1 MVSVTPPVAPSLRE
15 TLGDEIFEIFTEEV
29 SEICQNLTQWF
40 PQWEKDRYN
49 RELLT
54 DIRRAFHTLKGSGRM
69 AGAFALGDLAWAHED
84 LLNQVIG
91 GQVVANDYVLT
102 QIHRVIDELVE
113 RETFYQ
119 QAQQKDDRVEQFI
132 QTAQAIMRHEPLPV
146 WGDVVTPTH
155 ADLAAPVAATLD
167 DAWLQDDNA
176 EASTNTTLP
185 SPELEEEL
193 IDFSAKPMPSSLATL
208 TFVKPDA
215 ASDTHPTEDVITLA
229 QPVATPEVV
238 TTPESGVEPPSPPPV
253 EMPNVEVTVPPNL
266 LEDDSETRLV
276 WQLFWEEFPEQLQ
289 ALDRHLQ
296 TLYDN
301 PASPETIRELE
312 REFHTLKGGA
322 RMAQLTALAD
332 VSHDAES
339 LLSRLSR
346 SQPVGETDLAALQQA
361 VDTLHSLA
369 EQYRN
374 LSSPLSTPAP
384 VASAIVIETTP
395 VATTT
400 PEPMVAPLSGAN
412 QVVELPI
419 ELRPEPESLV
429 ASLGQRGLQ
438 EEFGSLLERML
449 AEQAESLPDISV
461 LDTTRP
467 NSLPSNSLD
476 TTAPAVANAHESIRL
491 PATFVDGLIERAVGL
506 NVQQVR
512 MSEHLSSMGMDVEEL
527 VRTVARLRQQI
538 RALELE
544 SEAQI
549 HDGRAASASR
559 SAAQKRGET
568 FDPLE
573 MDQYAEIQRISRSLA
588 ESLNDLVNLEADL
601 ASQVRKGEQ
610 LLQDDMRTTRQL
622 QQELL
627 NTRLVALTVLVPRLR
642 RLTRQTA
649 GELGKQVTLEVEG
662 EDCELDRNLL
672 QHMTGP
678 LEHMIR
684 NSVSHG
690 IESPEERVGNG
701 KPAMGKIT
709 LNVSRDDAEIVIRFK
724 DDGRGLDKQRLLQ
737 KALEKGL
744 VSSAQELSDSEL
756 ERLILRPGFSTATTV
771 NQIAGRGIGMD
782 VVYSELK
789 ALGGNLQIQSQ
800 FGQGVEFTL
809 RLPFTLVVNPVLLAE
824 VQGQVYAIPMN
835 GIQGLARLTGQQLQ
849 EGLNDPNARVEFAG
863 QLYYLRQLADLLGQ
877 GTTPQAFP
885 ADERFPVVFIHLQGQ
900 SVAWLIDRVR
910 GRREVVL
917 QPLGTLFRNCHL
929 YSAATVAP
937 DGRVFLVPDMAELAR
952 RTLAGQEE
960 TTETITTAET
970 SPDNAGP
977 PRVMVV
983 DDSITV
989 RRVTEKFLTSQHY
1002 VVATAKDGMEA
1013 LEQVGDFAPN
1023 VILLD
1028 IEMPR
1033 MDGFE
1038 LLGHLRRDPRWVALP
1053 VIMISSRTAQ
1063 KHREHAA
1070 SLGATGFLGKPYQ
1083 NEVLLE
1089 ALQEVLSNGH
1099 VPDTNHVQIWEALPA

>member
-1 MVSVTPPVAPSLRE
+1 
-15 TLGDEIFEIFTEEV
+15 
-29 SEICQNLTQWF
+29 
-40 PQWEKDRYN
+40 
-49 RELLT
+49 
-54 DIRRAFHTLKGSGRM
+54 M
-69 AGAFALGDLAWAHED
+69 AGAFALGDLAWVHED
-84 LLNQVIG
+84 LLNQIIN
-91 GQVVANDYVLT
+91 GQLIADERVTAQVRT
-102 QIHRVIDELVE
+102 VIDELIA
-113 RETFYQ
+113 REAFYQ
-119 QAQQKDDRVEQFI
+119 QAQQKDARVEQLVEAAHAVI
-132 QTAQAIMRHEPLPV
+132 RQEALSTSTVSDLSEEQPAEHVAMHE
-146 WGDVVTPTH
+146 VVES
-155 ADLAAPVAATLD
+155 
-167 DAWLQDDNA
+167 WLQDDHDTAAADSANA
-176 EASTNTTLP
+176 EEVL
-185 SPELEEEL
+185 
-193 IDFSAKPMPSSLATL
+193 DFSSKPVTSSLATL
-208 TFVKPDA
+208 TFVTEAPL
-215 ASDTHPTEDVITLA
+215 THNLPPNTSPSIA
-229 QPVATPEVV
+229 PVPTPEVLPEP
-238 TTPESGVEPPSPPPV
+238 TPEPVTPPAPPPPPAPSLV
-253 EMPNVEVTVPPNL
+253 VP
-266 LEDDSETRLV
+266 EDDSETRLV
-276 WQLFWEEFPEQLQ
+276 WQLFWEEFPDQLQ
-289 ALDRHLQ
+289 ALDKHLQ
-296 TLYDN
+296 HLYDN
-301 PASPETIRELE
+301 PAAQDVIRELE

-322 RMAQLTALAD
+322 RMAQLKALAD
-332 VSHDAES
+332 VSHDAET

-346 SQPVGETDLAALQQA
+346 AQPVGDAELTALQQA
-361 VDTLHSLA
+361 VDTLHTLA
-369 EQYRN
+369 EQYRHLTAPPSAN
-374 LSSPLSTPAP
+374 SVNVSPPPIAVETLVP
-384 VASAIVIETTP
+384 VEP
-395 VATTT
+395 VATAEPVAAL
-400 PEPMVAPLSGAN
+400 PEP
-412 QVVELPI
+412 VVEQLSRDKPA
-419 ELRPEPESLV
+419 EPEVPLWSRR
-429 ASLGQRGLQ
+429 SGQ

-449 AEQAESLPDISV
+449 AEQAASLPDIST
-461 LDTTRP
+461 LDTRVVA
-467 NSLPSNSLD
+467 SQPSSVDN
-476 TTAPAVANAHESIRL
+476 TVIAVNAHETIRL
-491 PATFVDGLIERAVGL
+491 PAVFVDGLIERAVGL

-512 MSEHLSSMGMDVEEL
+512 MSEHLSSMGIDVEEL

-549 HDGRAASASR
+549 HDGRAATANR
-559 SAAQKRGET
+559 TQKRGEA

-627 NTRLVALTVLVPRLR
+627 NTRLVALTMLVPRLR

-649 GELGKQVTLEVEG
+649 GELGKQVALEVEG
-662 EDCELDRNLL
+662 EECEIDRNLL
-672 QHMTGP
+672 QHMTAP

-684 NSVSHG
+684 NSISHG
-690 IESPEERVGNG
+690 IELPEERERCG
-701 KPAMGKIT
+701 KPATGKIT
-709 LNVSRDDAEIVIRFK
+709 LSVSRDDAEIVIRFK

-744 VSSAQELSDSEL
+744 VSSPQELSDSEL
-756 ERLILRPGFSTATTV
+756 ERLILRPGFSTATAV
-771 NQIAGRGIGMD
+771 SQIAGRGIGMD

-789 ALGGNLQIQSQ
+789 ALGGSLQIHSQ
-800 FGQGVEFTL
+800 FGSGVEFTL
-809 RLPFTLVVNPVLLAE
+809 RLPFTLVVNPVLLVE
-824 VQGQVYAIPMN
+824 VQSQVYAVPMN

-863 QLYYLRQLADLLGQ
+863 QLYYLRHLAELLGQ
-877 GTTPQAFP
+877 GNASPEFVP
-885 ADERFPVVFIHLQGQ
+885 DERFPVVFIQLQGQ
-900 SVAWLIDRVR
+900 TVAWVIERIR

-929 YSAATVAP
+929 YSAATVSP

-952 RTLAGQEE
+952 RAVGGQAEVVQIE
-960 TTETITTAET
+960 AIAEPAAET
-970 SPDNAGP
+970 AGP

-989 RRVTEKFLTSQHY
+989 RRVTEKFLASQHY

-1023 VILLD
+1023 VVLLD

-1038 LLGHLRRDPRWVALP
+1038 LLGHLRRDPRWATLP

-1089 ALQEVLSNGH
+1089 ALQEVLSTGH
-1099 VPDTNHVQIWEALPA
+1099 EPDSHNVQIWEEMSA

>member
-1 MVSVTPPVAPSLRE
+1 MVSVALPPSSPSLRE
-15 TLGDEIFEIFTEEV
+15 ALGDEIFEIFTEEV
-29 SEICQNLTQWF
+29 SEICQNLTQWY
-40 PQWEKDRYN
+40 PRWEKDRHN

-91 GQVVANDYVLT
+91 GQLAANDYVLT
-102 QIHRVIDELVE
+102 QVHRVIDELVE

-119 QAQQKDDRVEQFI
+119 QAQRKDDRVEQFV
-132 QTAQAIMRHEPLPV
+132 QAAQAIMRHEPLPSF
-146 WGDVVTPTH
+146 TQTTTMATTSENAQPH
-155 ADLAAPVAATLD
+155 AES
-167 DAWLQDDNA
+167 AWLQDDTTPFADSTLA
-176 EASTNTTLP
+176 EPHVDIET
-185 SPELEEEL
+185 EEV

-208 TFVKPDA
+208 TFIKPDA
-215 ASDTHPTEDVITLA
+215 SNTPEQAIAENTIEALPSRSLEPLTPSTTPSSSVPPP
-229 QPVATPEVV
+229 QPVLN
-238 TTPESGVEPPSPPPV
+238 
-253 EMPNVEVTVPPNL
+253 MP
-266 LEDDSETRLV
+266 EDDSESRLV

-346 SQPVGETDLAALQQA
+346 SQPVGETELSAIQQA

-374 LSSPLSTPAP
+374 LTSPLACQAASSPSSTLSQDAEPT
-384 VASAIVIETTP
+384 SAQETP
-395 VATTT
+395 VTVSPSETGSLTA
-400 PEPMVAPLSGAN
+400 
-412 QVVELPI
+412 ELPL
-419 ELRPEPESLV
+419 ELRSEPESL
-429 ASLGQRGLQ
+429 ASALAQRGLQ

-461 LDTTRP
+461 LDTTTRP
-467 NSLPSNSLD
+467 ITLPTNALDSITNTNTNS
-476 TTAPAVANAHESIRL
+476 HETIRL

-610 LLQDDMRTTRQL
+610 LLQDDMCTTRQL

-627 NTRLVALTVLVPRLR
+627 NTRLVALTVLIPRLR

-649 GELGKQVTLEVEG
+649 GELGKQVALEVEG

-690 IESPEERVGNG
+690 IESPEERVRNG

-771 NQIAGRGIGMD
+771 SQIAGRGIGMD

-789 ALGGNLQIQSQ
+789 ALGGNLQIHSQ
-800 FGQGVEFTL
+800 FGHGVEFTL

-824 VQGQVYAIPMN
+824 VQGQIYAIPMN

-863 QLYYLRQLADLLGQ
+863 QLYYLRQLSEQLGQ
-877 GTTPQAFP
+877 GTISQEFAV
-885 ADERFPVVFIHLQGQ
+885 DERFPVVFIHLQGQ
-900 SVAWLIDRVR
+900 TVAWVIDRVR

-960 TTETITTAET
+960 TTEIITAAET

-1038 LLGHLRRDPRWVALP
+1038 LLGHLRRDARWTTLP

-1089 ALQEVLSNGH
+1089 ALQEVLASGH
-1099 VPDTNHVQIWEALPA
+1099 EPNNQHVQIWEALPA

>member
-1 MVSVTPPVAPSLRE
+1 MVSVAQPPSPPSLRE
-15 TLGDEIFEIFTEEV
+15 VLGDEIFEIFTEEV
-29 SEICQNLTQWF
+29 SEICQNLTQWY
-40 PQWEKDRYN
+40 PRWEKDRHN

-91 GQVVANDYVLT
+91 GQLAANDYVLT
-102 QIHRVIDELVE
+102 QVHRVIDELVE

-119 QAQQKDDRVEQFI
+119 QAQQKDDRVEQFV
-132 QTAQAIMRHEPLPV
+132 QAAQAIMRHEPLPNFTQTTAIT
-146 WGDVVTPTH
+146 TPPENAQPHTES
-155 ADLAAPVAATLD
+155 
-167 DAWLQDDNA
+167 AWLQDDTTPPTDTTPESFADSEA
-176 EASTNTTLP
+176 E
-185 SPELEEEL
+185 EV
-193 IDFSAKPMPSSLATL
+193 IDFSSKPMPSTLATL
-208 TFVKPDA
+208 TFVKPDT
-215 ASDTHPTEDVITLA
+215 SN
-229 QPVATPEVV
+229 TPEPSIAEN
-238 TTPESGVEPPSPPPV
+238 TGAAFPITSPETLTPSSAVPPPPQPALN
-253 EMPNVEVTVPPNL
+253 MP
-266 LEDDSETRLV
+266 EDDSESRLV

-346 SQPVGETDLAALQQA
+346 SQPVGETELSAIQQA
-361 VDTLHSLA
+361 VDTLHTLA
-369 EQYRN
+369 EQYKN
-374 LSSPLSTPAP
+374 LTTPLACQAAPSPALPSVPQDAAPTSVQETVATITPSSETSSPTA
-384 VASAIVIETTP
+384 
-395 VATTT
+395 
-400 PEPMVAPLSGAN
+400 
-412 QVVELPI
+412 ELPI
-419 ELRPEPESLV
+419 ELRSEPESL
-429 ASLGQRGLQ
+429 AAALAQRGLQ

-461 LDTTRP
+461 LDTTTRP
-467 NSLPSNSLD
+467 ITPPTNALD
-476 TTAPAVANAHESIRL
+476 SITNTNTNTHETIRL

-627 NTRLVALTVLVPRLR
+627 NTRLVALTVLIPRLR

-649 GELGKQVTLEVEG
+649 GELGKQVALEVEG

-690 IESPEERVGNG
+690 IESPEERVRNG

-789 ALGGNLQIQSQ
+789 ALGGNLQIHSQ
-800 FGQGVEFTL
+800 FGHGVEFTL

-824 VQGQVYAIPMN
+824 VQGQIYAIPMN

-863 QLYYLRQLADLLGQ
+863 QLYYLRQLSEQLGQ
-877 GTTPQAFP
+877 STVPQEFA

-900 SVAWLIDRVR
+900 TVAWVIDRVR

-929 YSAATVAP
+929 YSAATVSP

-1038 LLGHLRRDPRWVALP
+1038 LLGHLRRDARWATLP

-1089 ALQEVLSNGH
+1089 ALQEVLASGH
-1099 VPDTNHVQIWEALPA
+1099 EPNNQHVQIWEALPA

>member
-1 MVSVTPPVAPSLRE
+1 MVSVALPPSSPSLRE
-15 TLGDEIFEIFTEEV
+15 ALGDEIFEIFTEEV
-29 SEICQNLTQWF
+29 SEICQNLTQWY
-40 PQWEKDRYN
+40 PRWEKDRHN

-91 GQVVANDYVLT
+91 GQLAANDYVLT
-102 QIHRVIDELVE
+102 QVHRVIDELVE

-119 QAQQKDDRVEQFI
+119 QAQRKDDRVEQFV
-132 QTAQAIMRHEPLPV
+132 QAAQAIMRHEPLPSF
-146 WGDVVTPTH
+146 TQTTTMATTSENTQPH
-155 ADLAAPVAATLD
+155 AES
-167 DAWLQDDNA
+167 AWLQDDTTSFADSTLA
-176 EASTNTTLP
+176 EPHSDVET
-185 SPELEEEL
+185 EEV

-208 TFVKPDA
+208 TFIKPDA
-215 ASDTHPTEDVITLA
+215 SNTPEQAIAENTIEALPSRSLEPLTPSTTPSSSVPPP
-229 QPVATPEVV
+229 QPVLN
-238 TTPESGVEPPSPPPV
+238 
-253 EMPNVEVTVPPNL
+253 MP
-266 LEDDSETRLV
+266 EDDSESRLV

-322 RMAQLTALAD
+322 RMAQLTPLAD

-346 SQPVGETDLAALQQA
+346 SQPVGETELSAIQQA

-374 LSSPLSTPAP
+374 LTSPLACQAASSPSSTLSQDAEPT
-384 VASAIVIETTP
+384 SAQETP
-395 VATTT
+395 VTVSPSETSSLTA
-400 PEPMVAPLSGAN
+400 
-412 QVVELPI
+412 ELPL
-419 ELRPEPESLV
+419 ELRSEPESL
-429 ASLGQRGLQ
+429 ASALAQRGLQ

-461 LDTTRP
+461 LDTTTRP
-467 NSLPSNSLD
+467 ITLPTNALDSITNTNTNS
-476 TTAPAVANAHESIRL
+476 HETIRL
-491 PATFVDGLIERAVGL
+491 PATFVDGLIERAVDL

-610 LLQDDMRTTRQL
+610 LLQDDMCTTRQL

-627 NTRLVALTVLVPRLR
+627 NTRLVALTVLIPRLR

-649 GELGKQVTLEVEG
+649 GELGKQVALEVEG

-690 IESPEERVGNG
+690 IESPEERVRNG

-771 NQIAGRGIGMD
+771 SQIAGRGIGMD

-789 ALGGNLQIQSQ
+789 ALGGNLQIHSQ
-800 FGQGVEFTL
+800 FGHGVEFTL

-824 VQGQVYAIPMN
+824 VQGQIYAIPMN

-863 QLYYLRQLADLLGQ
+863 QLYYLRQLSEQLGQ
-877 GTTPQAFP
+877 GTISQEFAV
-885 ADERFPVVFIHLQGQ
+885 DERFPVVFIHLQGQ
-900 SVAWLIDRVR
+900 TVAWVIDRVR

-960 TTETITTAET
+960 TTEIITAAET

-1038 LLGHLRRDPRWVALP
+1038 LLGHLRRDARWTTLP

-1089 ALQEVLSNGH
+1089 ALQEVLASGH
-1099 VPDTNHVQIWEALPA
+1099 EPNNQHVQIWETLPA